1 MIKKK
6 NKIRVLLTED
16 GSIGKLELPVKL
28 HTGSVNMTDIE
39 VLVPI
44 TVNRTSSS
52 FVKIYGNTVNEKG
65 EKVWSSDTYSVN
77 FKTIDV
83 VDKFEYA
90 SYEDKLPDEFSAVSG
105 DLNITLA
112 YADLAEDG
120 TAIDILPSQTI
131 HLYVNGA
138 GFNQNGVQI
147 SNYDSTVA
155 RVNLLSELSVLKI
168 DVSKELPL
176 GIVFNK
182 NGYKSPFYN
191 FYTIEYTL
199 PMNATETA
207 TKECKVIANSI
218 VKDSESPEVIGYQ
231 TEFAYFDGGICQRTN
246 KYNISQGSVNNYVLL
261 ENGAW
266 EIVNQDYITPIKSQV
281 DQNSED
287 IEVLYRLANTGST
300 PLGEYPSQDTVPTD
314 SELNQY
320 VQENFGRAPQNGDE
334 FTFVLLVEDGT
345 DIVYILLYSEV
356 TGKWGKT
363 ALPSVE
369 PAKNGSMGIIKGTAD
384 EEVTATRKV
393 LVDINNG
400 EINDILHNNES
411 GQQESLS
418 AQINR
423 NSQNIAINTTDI
435 AEIEENLSAEITRA
449 TRAEESLTTDLYSEI
464 ERAKSAEQAN
474 TTAIENEVSRAT
486 TKEGELDNDKLD
498 KTNVNDD
505 YLKGIVFSINGDNG
519 VATLQLHNPVTGQT
533 QNVEITVTT
542 PASSTNTGLMTSDMV
557 QALNNAIEDIESLK
571 YVGKQVASFQSYAEA
586 ELFDFSTLTDVNV
599 NDYFIVQVDESRT
612 EPTEKDQTT
621 KYVCIN
627 DATPITLESFQFQSV
642 VTTVNIQVAT
652 ESKVGGVLS
661 VNTNGY
667 IYVENTGAMKL
678 VGYDNLITSI
688 NNLTTAISNE
698 TTRAEGAEETLSQA
712 ITAETTR
719 AQQAESALQTSKADK
734 TELPTKVSELENDEN
749 YATVSQIP
757 TDNSQ
762 LANGAN
768 YATVGQI
775 PTDNSQLANGAGYV
789 SASQVVRSDVAQTLT
804 NAEKQQAQ
812 TNTTHTATQNHATS
826 GVQVGWYQVANL
838 KTNGNYDIKIKQ
850 SYNYN
855 LPEAIHL
862 SISINNRLSTVEPF
876 ASITQLSGVN
886 PGAFSLSKI
895 RVRQGTD
902 EGTTFL
908 DVYNPDQLWN
918 TTWVDITSDSQ
929 DVVVEP
935 NSPFQF
941 IGTEDNPSGYKISSL
956 DLVTGFNTS
965 YLRANTATIS
975 GTVSNLNTISQP
987 VNSVVTYSFGS
998 GCANAPITDSGMVI
1012 QMQES
1017 TAYCTQLVIAN
1028 DEDASTWRRSYRD
1041 GTWTEWTKVG
1051 TFLQYEYNKAI
1062 SFGESGYLYIG
1073 KFPIYD
1079 TNITVDISSTTSTT
1093 YSGKL
1098 VIACQNYAVLKASV
1112 FGDYSNMVTPN
1123 IYYKVVDNTVEVYFV
1138 PQAWSKNVIHITGC
1152 GIQGNVTHI
1161 CEKINAT
1168 LPIDGALFP
1177 TNEADDIDS
1186 TDSGYGA
1193 NNTYNYIRYKNG
1205 LQICWG
1211 RVNTGDFLD
1220 VTFPVPFINTNYTAL
1235 DSPIYTKGT
1244 SSGYGYCYD
1253 FTTTSFKVIQGSSSQ
1268 GSWFAIGRW
1277 K

>member
-182 NGYKSPFYN
+182 DGYKSSFYN
-191 FYTIEYTL
+191 FYTVEYTL
-199 PMNATETA
+199 PINATETA

-218 VKDSESPEVIGYQ
+218 VKDIESPEVIGYQ
-231 TEFAYFDGGICQRTN
+231 TEYAYFDGGICQRTN

-266 EIVNQDYITPIKSQV
+266 EIVNQDYITPIKAQV
-281 DQNSED
+281 DQNAED

-345 DIVYILLYSEV
+345 DVVYILLYSEV
-356 TGKWGKT
+356 IGKWGKT

-369 PAKNGSMGIIKGTAD
+369 PAKNGSLGIIKGTAD
-384 EEVTATRKV
+384 KEVTATRKV

-449 TRAEESLTTDLYSEI
+449 TGAEETLTTNLSAEI

-505 YLKGIVFSINGDNG
+505 YLKDIVFSINGDNG

-542 PASSTNTGLMTSDMV
+542 PASSTNTGLMTSEMV
-557 QALNNAIEDIESLK
+557 QALTKALEDIESLK
-571 YVGKQVASFQSYAEA
+571 YIGKQVASFQSYAEA

-652 ESKVGGVLS
+652 ESNIGGVLS

-667 IYVENTGAMKL
+667 IYVESNGAMKL
-678 VGYDNLITSI
+678 VGYDSLITSI
-688 NNLTTAISNE
+688 NNLTTAISDE
-698 TTRAEGAEETLSQA
+698 TTRAEGAEDTLSQA

-775 PTDNSQLANGAGYV
+775 PTDNSQLANGAGYAKIKIDTASNWEINNPV
-789 SASQVVRSDVAQTLT
+789 LSAGEFGYDSTNKITKIGDGSTAWNDLVYFVTKEPLNVGTFADTSWEIIAEIAAAGEAQNYFNIGDEKTIELTTGEEITLVILGFNHDNLISGDKAGITIGMKNILDTFYPMNSSNT
-804 NAEKQQAQ
+804 NVGGWDSSEMR
-812 TNTTHTATQNHATS
+812 TNTMATLLSQLPNDLQRVIKSVNKKATS
-826 GVQVGWYQVANL
+826 GGSSPSSPVTAIITSSDKLWLLALAEVYSKASIEGSTISDIVNNAAGYEAEGEQ
-838 KTNGNYDIKIKQ
+838 YD
-850 SYNYN
+850 YYYN
-855 LPEAIHL
+855 LIGD
-862 SISINNRLSTVEPF
+862 NN
-876 ASITQLSGVN
+876 G
-886 PGAFSLSKI
+886 
-895 RVRQGTD
+895 
-902 EGTTFL
+902 
-908 DVYNPDQLWN
+908 
-918 TTWVDITSDSQ
+918 
-929 DVVVEP
+929 
-935 NSPFQF
+935 
-941 IGTEDNPSGYKISSL
+941 GTEANMDLLKYTSNGSGSAMHWWLRSPYLTNSGY
-956 DLVTGFNTS
+956 FN
-965 YLRANTATIS
+965 N
-975 GTVSNLNTISQP
+975 
-987 VNSVVTYSFGS
+987 
-998 GCANAPITDSGMVI
+998 
-1012 QMQES
+1012 
-1017 TAYCTQLVIAN
+1017 
-1028 DEDASTWRRSYRD
+1028 
-1041 GTWTEWTKVG
+1041 
-1051 TFLQYEYNKAI
+1051 
-1062 SFGESGYLYIG
+1062 
-1073 KFPIYD
+1073 
-1079 TNITVDISSTTSTT
+1079 
-1093 YSGKL
+1093 
-1098 VIACQNYAVLKASV
+1098 
-1112 FGDYSNMVTPN
+1112 
-1123 IYYKVVDNTVEVYFV
+1123 VY
-1138 PQAWSKNVIHITGC
+1138 
-1152 GIQGNVTHI
+1152 
-1161 CEKINAT
+1161 
-1168 LPIDGALFP
+1168 
-1177 TNEADDIDS
+1177 
-1186 TDSGYGA
+1186 
-1193 NNTYNYIRYKNG
+1193 
-1205 LQICWG
+1205 
-1211 RVNTGDFLD
+1211 
-1220 VTFPVPFINTNYTAL
+1220 
-1235 DSPIYTKGT
+1235 
-1244 SSGYGYCYD
+1244 
-1253 FTTTSFKVIQGSSSQ
+1253 
-1268 GSWFAIGRW
+1268 AIGYAGGSAPNNPRAVSFCFCI
-1277 K
+1277 

>member
-28 HTGSVNMTDIE
+28 HTGSINMTDIE

-77 FKTIDV
+77 FKTIDI

-112 YADLAEDG
+112 YADLDDDG

-131 HLYVNGA
+131 HLFVNGA

-182 NGYKSPFYN
+182 DGFKSPFYN

-199 PMNATETA
+199 PINATETA
-207 TKECKVIANSI
+207 TKECKVIANCI
-218 VKDSESPEVIGYQ
+218 VQDAESPEVIGYQ

-266 EIVNQDYITPIKSQV
+266 EIVNQDYITPIKAQV
-281 DQNSED
+281 DQNAED

-345 DIVYILLYSEV
+345 DVVYILLYSEV

-369 PAKNGSMGIIKGTAD
+369 PAKNGSLGIIKGTAD

-400 EINDILHNNES
+400 EIGDILHNNES
-411 GQQESLS
+411 GEQESLS
-418 AQINR
+418 AQVNR
-423 NSQNIAINTTDI
+423 NSQNVATNTADI
-435 AEIEENLSAEITRA
+435 AEIEQNLSAEITRA
-449 TRAEESLTTDLYSEI
+449 TGAEETLTTNLSAEI

-505 YLKGIVFSINGDNG
+505 YLKDIVFSINGDNG

-542 PASSTNTGLMTSDMV
+542 PASSTNTGLMTSEMV
-557 QALNNAIEDIESLK
+557 QALTKALEDIESLK
-571 YVGKQVASFQSYAEA
+571 YIGKQVASFQSYAEA

-621 KYVCIN
+621 KYVCI
-627 DATPITLESFQFQSV
+627 DDSTPLSIDSFRFQSV

-667 IYVENTGAMKL
+667 IYVESTGAMKL
-678 VGYDNLITSI
+678 VGYDSLITSI
-688 NNLTTAISNE
+688 NNLTTAIANE
-698 TTRAEGAEETLSQA
+698 TTRAEGVEETLSQA
-712 ITAETTR
+712 ITAERTR

-757 TDNSQ
+757 TDNNQ

-775 PTDNSQLANGAGYV
+775 PTDNSQLANGGNYLKFE
-789 SASQVVRSDVAQTLT
+789 AQTLT
-804 NAEKQQAQ
+804 DTQKQQAQ
-812 TNTTHTATQNHATS
+812 TNITHTATQNHVAS
-826 GVQVGWYQVANL
+826 GAQVGWYQVANL
-838 KTNGNYDIKIKQ
+838 KTQGNYDVKIKQ
-850 SYNYN
+850 TYNYN

-876 ASITQLSGVN
+876 ASITQLSGVR
-886 PGAFSLSKI
+886 PASFALSKI

-902 EGTTFL
+902 DYTTYL

-929 DVVVEP
+929 DVEVET
-935 NSPFQF
+935 NGPFQF
-941 IGTEDNPSGYKISSL
+941 IGTDDNPSGYKIASL
-956 DLVTGFNTS
+956 DLVAGFNTNVLNVNNEEWQKTDFLTLDSGVGPISAVTDRGRNYLRNSMVETSAVNISTSGWYRVAQLTDYMSGKVEIYKQYNYGLSQVVSIDFGLAYRIDASSS
-965 YLRANTATIS
+965 YLKVTSTPKFAATQCIDQVRIAQYTSDSTSYPYLEVHINAVSGQNNSYWSVFKDISAAYGPELTSNFQMLAFEPAS
-975 GTVSNLNTISQP
+975 GTPTV
-987 VNSVVTYSFGS
+987 
-998 GCANAPITDSGMVI
+998 
-1012 QMQES
+1012 
-1017 TAYCTQLVIAN
+1017 
-1028 DEDASTWRRSYRD
+1028 
-1041 GTWTEWTKVG
+1041 TKVIDVKDGVSFADKLNINGG
-1051 TFLQYEYNKAI
+1051 TI
-1062 SFGESGYLYIG
+1062 T
-1073 KFPIYD
+1073 YD
-1079 TNITVDISSTTSTT
+1079 
-1093 YSGKL
+1093 
-1098 VIACQNYAVLKASV
+1098 
-1112 FGDYSNMVTPN
+1112 
-1123 IYYKVVDNTVEVYFV
+1123 
-1138 PQAWSKNVIHITGC
+1138 
-1152 GIQGNVTHI
+1152 
-1161 CEKINAT
+1161 
-1168 LPIDGALFP
+1168 
-1177 TNEADDIDS
+1177 ADAD
-1186 TDSGYGA
+1186 
-1193 NNTYNYIRYKNG
+1193 
-1205 LQICWG
+1205 
-1211 RVNTGDFLD
+1211 
-1220 VTFPVPFINTNYTAL
+1220 TFI
-1235 DSPIYTKGT
+1235 I
-1244 SSGYGYCYD
+1244 
-1253 FTTTSFKVIQGSSSQ
+1253 
-1268 GSWFAIGRW
+1268 
-1277 K
+1277 

>member
-182 NGYKSPFYN
+182 DGYKSSFYN
-191 FYTIEYTL
+191 FYTVEYTL
-199 PMNATETA
+199 PINATETA

-218 VKDSESPEVIGYQ
+218 VKDIESPEVIGYQ
-231 TEFAYFDGGICQRTN
+231 TEYAYFDGGICQRTN

-266 EIVNQDYITPIKSQV
+266 EIVNQDYITPIKAQV
-281 DQNSED
+281 DQNAED

-345 DIVYILLYSEV
+345 DVVYILLYSEV
-356 TGKWGKT
+356 IGKWGKT

-369 PAKNGSMGIIKGTAD
+369 PAKNGSLGIIKGTAG

-400 EINDILHNNES
+400 EIGDILHNNES
-411 GQQESLS
+411 GEQESLS
-418 AQINR
+418 AQVNR
-423 NSQNIAINTTDI
+423 NSQNVATNTADI
-435 AEIEENLSAEITRA
+435 AEIEQNLSAEITRA
-449 TRAEESLTTDLYSEI
+449 TGAEETLTTNLSAEI

-505 YLKGIVFSINGDNG
+505 YLKDIVFSINGDNG

-542 PASSTNTGLMTSDMV
+542 PASSTNTGLMTSEMV
-557 QALNNAIEDIESLK
+557 QALTKALEDIESLK
-571 YVGKQVASFQSYAEA
+571 YIGKQVASFQSYAEA
-586 ELFDFSTLTDVNV
+586 ELFDFATLTDVNV

-621 KYVCIN
+621 KYICIN

-652 ESKVGGVLS
+652 ESNIGGVLS

-667 IYVENTGAMKL
+667 IYVESNGAMKL

-698 TTRAEGAEETLSQA
+698 TTRAEEAEETLSQA

-749 YATVSQIP
+749 YATVGQIP

-775 PTDNSQLANGAGYV
+775 PTDNSQLANGAGY
-789 SASQVVRSDVAQTLT
+789 A
-804 NAEKQQAQ
+804 
-812 TNTTHTATQNHATS
+812 
-826 GVQVGWYQVANL
+826 
-838 KTNGNYDIKIKQ
+838 KIKVDTA
-850 SYNYN
+850 SNW
-855 LPEAIHL
+855 E
-862 SISINNRLSTVEPF
+862 INNPVLSAGEFGYDSTNK
-876 ASITQLSGVN
+876 IT
-886 PGAFSLSKI
+886 KI
-895 RVRQGTD
+895 GDGSTA
-902 EGTTFL
+902 
-908 DVYNPDQLWN
+908 WN
-918 TTWVDITSDSQ
+918 
-929 DVVVEP
+929 
-935 NSPFQF
+935 
-941 IGTEDNPSGYKISSL
+941 
-956 DLVTGFNTS
+956 DLVYFVTKEP
-965 YLRANTATIS
+965 
-975 GTVSNLNTISQP
+975 LN
-987 VNSVVTYSFGS
+987 
-998 GCANAPITDSGMVI
+998 
-1012 QMQES
+1012 
-1017 TAYCTQLVIAN
+1017 
-1028 DEDASTWRRSYRD
+1028 
-1041 GTWTEWTKVG
+1041 VG
-1051 TFLQYEYNKAI
+1051 TFADTSWKTIAEVSATGEAQNYFNVGDEKTIELTTGEEVTLVILGFNHDDLTSGGKAGISIGMKNQLATTYPMNPSNTNTGGWNNSAMRTSTMATLLSQLPSDLQSVIKSVNKKATD
-1062 SFGESGYLYIG
+1062 GGG
-1073 KFPIYD
+1073 
-1079 TNITVDISSTTSTT
+1079 SSSSPVTTITTSTD
-1093 YSGKL
+1093 KL
-1098 VIACQNYAVLKASV
+1098 WLFALA
-1112 FGDYSNMVTPN
+1112 
-1123 IYYKVVDNTVEVYFV
+1123 EVY
-1138 PQAWSKNVIHITGC
+1138 SKVSIEGSTEDIADNAAGYEAEGEQYDYYYNLIGDNNGGTSANAALVKRLSNGI
-1152 GIQGNVTHI
+1152 GIQLGWWLRSPLISFNGNFRAI
-1161 CEKINAT
+1161 
-1168 LPIDGALFP
+1168 
-1177 TNEADDIDS
+1177 TNRGMAAANPA
-1186 TDSGYGA
+1186 SGSYG
-1193 NNTYNYIRYKNG
+1193 
-1205 LQICWG
+1205 
-1211 RVNTGDFLD
+1211 V
-1220 VTFPVPFINTNYTAL
+1220 
-1235 DSPIYTKGT
+1235 
-1244 SSGYGYCYD
+1244 
-1253 FTTTSFKVIQGSSSQ
+1253 SFGFCV
-1268 GSWFAIGRW
+1268 
-1277 K
+1277 

>member
-1 MIKKK
+1 MVKKR
-6 NKIRVLLTED
+6 NKIRVVLTED

-28 HTGSVNMTDIE
+28 HTGTINMTDIE
-39 VLVPI
+39 VYVPVS
-44 TVNRTSSS
+44 VNRTSTS
-52 FVKIYGNTVNEKG
+52 FVKIYGNTINEKG

-83 VDKFEYA
+83 VNKFEYA
-90 SYEDKLPDEFSAVSG
+90 VYEDKLPDEFSAVSG

-112 YADLAEDG
+112 YADLDEDG

-147 SNYDSTVA
+147 SNYDATVA
-155 RVNLLSELSVLKI
+155 RLNLLSELSVLKVDI
-168 DVSKELPL
+168 SKELPL
-176 GIVFNK
+176 GVVFNK
-182 NGYKSPFYN
+182 DGYKSPFYN

-199 PMNATETA
+199 PINATETA

-218 VKDSESPEVIGYQ
+218 VKDSESPDVIGYQ

-261 ENGAW
+261 ENGIW
-266 EIVNQDYITPIKSQV
+266 DIVNQDYITPIKTQV

-345 DIVYILLYSEV
+345 DVVYILLYSEV

-369 PAKNGSMGIIKGTAD
+369 PAKNGNMGIIRGTAD
-384 EEVTATRKV
+384 EDITTTRKV

-411 GQQESLS
+411 GLQESLS

-423 NSQNIAINTTDI
+423 NSQNIATNTADI
-435 AEIEENLSAEITRA
+435 AEIEQNLSAEITRA
-449 TRAEESLTTDLYSEI
+449 IGAEETITANLSVEI

-505 YLKGIVFSINGDNG
+505 YLKDIVFSINGDNG

-533 QNVEITVTT
+533 QSVEITVTT
-542 PASSTNTGLMTSDMV
+542 PASSTNTGLMTSEMV
-557 QALNNAIEDIESLK
+557 QALTKALEDIESLK
-571 YVGKQVASFQSYAEA
+571 YIGKQVASFQSYAEA

-652 ESKVGGVLS
+652 ESKLGGVLS

-698 TTRAEGAEETLSQA
+698 ITRATEAEETLSQA
-712 ITAETTR
+712 ITAETSR
-719 AQQAESALQTSKADK
+719 AQQAENSLQTSKADK

-775 PTDNSQLANGAGYV
+775 PTDNSQLANGASY
-789 SASQVVRSDVAQTLT
+789 AKIKID
-804 NAEKQQAQ
+804 
-812 TNTTHTATQNHATS
+812 TATNWETNNPVLSAGEFGYDITNKITKIGDGSTAWNALKYFTTKKNYKSFAEESWENIAEAAATGEAQNYFNVGDEKTIELTTGEQVTLVILGFNHDDLTS
-826 GVQVGWYQVANL
+826 GGKAGISIGMKNLLATIYPMNSSNTNVGGWNNSAMRTSTMATLLSQLPSDLQSVIKPVNKKA
-838 KTNGNYDIKIKQ
+838 TNG
-850 SYNYN
+850 
-855 LPEAIHL
+855 
-862 SISINNRLSTVEPF
+862 
-876 ASITQLSGVN
+876 G
-886 PGAFSLSKI
+886 
-895 RVRQGTD
+895 
-902 EGTTFL
+902 
-908 DVYNPDQLWN
+908 
-918 TTWVDITSDSQ
+918 
-929 DVVVEP
+929 
-935 NSPFQF
+935 
-941 IGTEDNPSGYKISSL
+941 
-956 DLVTGFNTS
+956 
-965 YLRANTATIS
+965 
-975 GTVSNLNTISQP
+975 
-987 VNSVVTYSFGS
+987 
-998 GCANAPITDSGMVI
+998 
-1012 QMQES
+1012 
-1017 TAYCTQLVIAN
+1017 
-1028 DEDASTWRRSYRD
+1028 
-1041 GTWTEWTKVG
+1041 
-1051 TFLQYEYNKAI
+1051 
-1062 SFGESGYLYIG
+1062 
-1073 KFPIYD
+1073 
-1079 TNITVDISSTTSTT
+1079 
-1093 YSGKL
+1093 
-1098 VIACQNYAVLKASV
+1098 
-1112 FGDYSNMVTPN
+1112 
-1123 IYYKVVDNTVEVYFV
+1123 
-1138 PQAWSKNVIHITGC
+1138 
-1152 GIQGNVTHI
+1152 
-1161 CEKINAT
+1161 
-1168 LPIDGALFP
+1168 
-1177 TNEADDIDS
+1177 
-1186 TDSGYGA
+1186 
-1193 NNTYNYIRYKNG
+1193 
-1205 LQICWG
+1205 
-1211 RVNTGDFLD
+1211 
-1220 VTFPVPFINTNYTAL
+1220 
-1235 DSPIYTKGT
+1235 
-1244 SSGYGYCYD
+1244 
-1253 FTTTSFKVIQGSSSQ
+1253 GSSSSPVTAITTSSDNLWLLALAEVYSKASIE
-1268 GSWFAIGRW
+1268 GSTISDILNNAAEYEAEGEQYDYYYNLIGDNNGGTRTNAALTKYLSNGTGLAYSW
-1277 K
+1277 WLRSPLISNSTHFRIITSNGSVSNIDAAGSYGVSFGFCI